1 VTPAAPPRGAGGL
14 GFGAAGRTGDARHR
28 HPSTLAAGDLAG
40 IGGRDPL
47 GKMALF
53 SKESE
58 GRPFGTLFVECSTCA
73 RETPVSA
80 LEAARAALP
89 LSVHLPLV
97 RRFHSFMRCPACGR
111 RTWVRLRWTLS

>member
-1 VTPAAPPRGAGGL
+1 MTPAAPHRSARPSGL
-14 GFGAAGRTGDARHR
+14 GGGGTIGQARRR

-58 GRPFGTLFVECSTCA
+58 GRPFGTLFVECSACS

-80 LEAARAALP
+80 LDAARAALP
-89 LSVHLPLV
+89 LSVHLPFV

-111 RTWVRLRWTLS
+111 RAWVRLRWTLS